1 MGFIHRSHSK
11 LLVIYNGILA
21 GCALSF
27 LFRDTALLPQE
38 KTVVC
43 HLLPPQILEQCLTHR
58 RNLVNEWIKWTCF
71 LLDTGELSRQ
81 LEEKESIVSQ
91 LSRSKQAFTQQ
102 IEELKRQLEEESKVH
117 GLREPFLDLI
127 FKYHL
132 QERKATLLGGE
143 EAGTYSDCIM
153 HVALKY

>member
-1 MGFIHRSHSK
+1 MGE
-11 LLVIYNGILA
+11 L
-21 GCALSF
+21 
-27 LFRDTALLPQE
+27 
-38 KTVVC
+38 
-43 HLLPPQILEQCLTHR
+43 
-58 RNLVNEWIKWTCF
+58 IKWKHF

-117 GLREPFLDLI
+117 PLKKCFLALI

-132 QERKATLLGGE
+132 QEKQGNF
-143 EAGTYSDCIM
+143 IQ
-153 HVALKY
+153 